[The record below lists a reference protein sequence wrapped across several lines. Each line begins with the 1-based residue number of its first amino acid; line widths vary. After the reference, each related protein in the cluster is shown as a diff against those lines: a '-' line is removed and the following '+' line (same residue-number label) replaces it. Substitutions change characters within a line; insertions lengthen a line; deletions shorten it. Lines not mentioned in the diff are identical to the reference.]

1 MTGGSYLDKA
11 RSQRIRRLVR
21 KLNESKRIQ
30 AKKIDILCN
39 DMVSAHADFVDRLG
53 SLTFGVNFYESI
65 LGQSDL
71 TTLLNIAA
79 EHIKGTVRNANV
91 AVFLV
96 GCESFELHMVDED
109 TPIEI
114 TAERL
119 ESYFTSETAQ
129 SICRANWV
137 CSLEDMLAM
146 GLVGN
151 PNELAKI
158 SAAAVPLRRFGP
170 GVGFILIYRG
180 AEDAL
185 SRNELEKVAAITPG
199 LCRAIEACQGVAHT
213 SSIHQA

>member
-1 MTGGSYLDKA
+1 
-11 RSQRIRRLVR
+11 
-21 KLNESKRIQ
+21 
-30 AKKIDILCN
+30 
-39 DMVSAHADFVDRLG
+39 MVSAHTDFVDRLN
-53 SLTFGVNFYESI
+53 SLNFGVNFYESI
-65 LGQSDL
+65 LGQSNL

-79 EHIKGTVRNANV
+79 EHIKHSVRNANV

-96 GCESFELHMVDED
+96 NCDGFELHMVDEE

-119 ESYFTSETAQ
+119 ESYFTSEVAKN
-129 SICRANWV
+129 ICRANWV

-151 PNELAKI
+151 PNELSRI

-185 SRNELEKVAAITPG
+185 SRSELKKVAAITPG
-199 LCRAIEACQGVAHT
+199 LSRAIEACQEATHT
-213 SSIHQA
+213 SNINQH